1 MKRIRKKN
9 YGFTLV
15 EIIISM
21 ALIGIIA
28 VSFLSLFTAGFSTVY
43 SMGRKTQT
51 MNYDAQRYMDQI
63 YDGTSPADIDL
74 LDGVSVVVIDDYD
87 GTGMRLITVTVDYP
101 PDRSVTLKSL
111 VP

>member
-1 MKRIRKKN
+1 MRKN
-9 YGFTLV
+9 NRNQSGFTLV

-28 VSFLSLFTAGFSTVY
+28 VSFLSLYTMGFSTVF

-51 MNYDAQRYMDQI
+51 INYDAQWYMDRI
-63 YDGTSPADIDL
+63 YDGEDPSSIDA
-74 LDGVSVVVIDDYD
+74 LDGVAVTVVNDYN
-87 GTGMRLITVTVDYP
+87 GTGMRLVTVVVDYP
-101 PDRSVTLKSL
+101 PDRTVTLKSL